1 MERGGEKG
9 TANYLQ
15 AWFSNCT
22 CGSRSL
28 RSLLFSLLFGIPL
41 QVPLQLFKCRLHDLS
56 MQIYNIWL
64 NDQFR
69 IRTWSSTL
77 LEHKF
82 RNWTLNRIMVQKCM
96 CSARGKNPSPRP
108 QTHPIGARLLL
119 NPKNHPFGARQTEQS
134 RLVAKNIHV
143 HKQVVQRKAQK
154 NILESKHLSAD

>member
-56 MQIYNIWL
+56 MQIYNIL
-64 NDQFR
+64 VKRPNSEFEPGQARF
-69 IRTWSSTL
+69 
-77 LEHKF
+77 
-82 RNWTLNRIMVQKCM
+82 WTLRIMVQNWKKCM
-96 CSARGKNPSPRP
+96 CSARGKPPFPRP
-108 QTHPIGARLLL
+108 PTHPIGARLLL
-119 NPKNHPFGARQTEQS
+119 NPKNHPFGACQTEQS